1 MTGKYQAFNVMCT
14 AVDKGDCI
22 VVKTRGQT
30 DFPMY
35 ELDTFELHIYDKVHL
50 YTYPEIKELVK

>member
-1 MTGKYQAFNVMCT
+1 MCT